1 MQIFRLFFSIFLF
14 FALVSCEKELA
25 NDTSA
30 ANSPDELTDD
40 IKRSALTVAE
50 AREIEPGYWI
60 TVKGYIVAAAESSIK
75 NADFKK
81 PFAGKTAILLSDEPS
96 DGTDEQEFT
105 DLMPISL
112 SGAAKGI
119 SASFNLQENAD
130 RWNNFVYVQGIRTQY
145 MSTEGIKEVKN
156 IWIGDP
162 DEQPEPVVDPGNP
175 NNPDNPDN
183 PNNPNNPDNPNNPN
197 NPNNPDNPDN
207 PDDSGTEFI
216 NGNPVYTITQA
227 LSDDSLRDHDIWVKG
242 YIIASAKKSMGSMV
256 FEAPFNS
263 DMAII
268 LASAPVNEED
278 IQHIKDEKDY
288 KGLFPVDLR
297 SGNYAYAKNI
307 ANLKDHPEN
316 YNKLVYIR
324 GYYQTTQVGQ
334 LGISPAF
341 DAKFPPLQ

>member
-130 RWNNFVYVQGIRTQY
+130 RWNNFVYIYGIRTQY

-162 DEQPEPVVDPGNP
+162 DEQPEPVVDPS
-175 NNPDNPDN
+175 
-183 PNNPNNPDNPNNPN
+183 

-216 NGNPVYTITQA
+216 NGNPVYTIMQA

>member
-1 MQIFRLFFSIFLF
+1 M
-14 FALVSCEKELA
+14 
-25 NDTSA
+25 SA
-30 ANSPDELTDD
+30 P
-40 IKRSALTVAE
+40 
-50 AREIEPGYWI
+50 
-60 TVKGYIVAAAESSIK
+60 
-75 NADFKK
+75 
-81 PFAGKTAILLSDEPS
+81 
-96 DGTDEQEFT
+96 
-105 DLMPISL
+105 
-112 SGAAKGI
+112 
-119 SASFNLQENAD
+119 
-130 RWNNFVYVQGIRTQY
+130 
-145 MSTEGIKEVKN
+145 GIKEIKN

-162 DEQPEPVVDPGNP
+162 DEQPDPVVNPEDPDDPDDP
-175 NNPDNPDN
+175 NNPDINDN
-183 PNNPNNPDNPNNPN
+183 IE
-197 NPNNPDNPDN
+197 
-207 PDDSGTEFI
+207 TI
-216 NGNPVYTITQA
+216 NGDTVYTIKQA
-227 LSDDSLRDHDIWVKG
+227 LHDIPQREQNIWVKG
-242 YIIASAKKSMGSMV
+242 YIIASAKRSMGSMD

-334 LGISPAF
+334 LGISPAI

>member
-30 ANSPDELTDD
+30 ANSSDELTDD

-130 RWNNFVYVQGIRTQY
+130 RWNNFVYIQGIRTQY

-175 NNPDNPDN
+175 NNP
-183 PNNPNNPDNPNNPN
+183 NNPDNPN

-207 PDDSGTEFI
+207 PDDSGTEII

-227 LSDDSLRDHDIWVKG
+227 LSDDSLRDHIIWVKG
-242 YIIASAKKSMGSMV
+242 YIIASAKRSMGSMD
-256 FEAPFNS
+256 FEAPFDSNS
-263 DMAII
+263 AII
-268 LASAPVNEED
+268 LAESPVTAED
-278 IQHIKDEKDY
+278 IQRIKGNNDY
-288 KGLFPVDLR
+288 DGLFPVVFSSQYSSARDT
-297 SGNYAYAKNI
+297 

-316 YNKLVYIR
+316 HNQLIYIR
-324 GYYQTTQVGQ
+324 GNLITTSVGK
-334 LGISPAF
+334 LGISFAI